1 MAKIKNWLRK
11 ENLDK
16 ITAWASDRTKSVSDI
31 ADLMGISAS
40 TLHLWLKEK
49 SEIKE
54 AFENGRIVVDDCAE
68 NQFMKMCFGYNV
80 KIKKPH
86 KVRRYTFDEK
96 GRRVE
101 EFEEFVQVEEEM
113 HIPASWPALQVYLFN
128 RMPDRYRP
136 INLLAPPDDDEKNIT
151 GVVEM
156 PAIVIPQE
164 VEDAE
169 IVEESSAQESSA
181 QESLN

>member
-31 ADLMGISAS
+31 ASLMGISAS
-40 TLHLWLKEK
+40 TLHLWMKEK

-54 AFENGRIVVDDCAE
+54 AFDNGRVVVDDCAE
-68 NQFMKMCFGYNV
+68 NQFMKMCYGYNV
-80 KIKKPH
+80 TVKKPK
-86 KVRRYTFDEK
+86 KVRRYRFDENGK
-96 GRRVE
+96 KVE
-101 EFEEFVQVEEEM
+101 EFEEYIQVEEEM
-113 HIPASWPALQVYLFN
+113 HIPPCWPALQMYLLN

-136 INLLAPPDDDEKNIT
+136 TNMIAPPDDDEKNIT

-156 PAIVIPQE
+156 PAIIMPEE

-169 IVEESSAQESSA
+169 IVGEPLAR
-181 QESLN
+181 